1 MTGTDLGHKVPVASG
16 SGSVAPVAPAPP
28 GSAEDGAGWRHLHP
42 PPPLH
47 PSEALSAP
55 CANGGTA
62 VGDSCVCPPGRSG
75 RRCETPD
82 PASACQN
89 GGTAVGTACYCPPG
103 FGGPQCQHSDPGSA
117 CRNGAT
123 AFGTTCVCPPGFHGD
138 ACQDVEEPGSCLN
151 GGTLE
156 KGTCRCPPTA
166 WGPRCECTGM
176 ILTTA
181 GGMVLYVNDTTGT
194 NGTVTAT
201 TTESTTDKPLV
212 RRARNVTARPAE
224 GNATTVGNVT
234 TATTVEGDG
243 TVMGRNV
250 TVTTTESDTRV
261 SASTDDDVNANT
273 NNCLITITTTA
284 STNTDDDVIANT
296 DNDVITTTTTV
307 SANTDHDVITTTE
320 RDTVHRRSVTM
331 ATTPE
336 SNTTTTL
343 PARRVRNVTASPM
356 GSPTRATTMEGET
369 TAMEGDTTVTPSNL
383 VEGETTA
390 MEGETT
396 PMEDETTVME
406 GDTEATPMEGDTEAT
421 PVATMVSNTRTTTVE
436 SDTVTMLPGHLE
448 SHSRAITRTRNT
460 TAAENN
466 TRATTVESD
475 TTAVPMTIVG
485 GHTRATENNTR
496 ATTVESDTTAVPMT
510 IVGSHTRATENNT
523 RATTVESDTTAVPMT
538 IVGSHTR
545 AMENNTRAT
554 TVESDTTAV
563 PMTIVGSHTRA
574 MENNTRAT
582 TVESDTTAVPMTIVG
597 SHTRAMEN
605 NTRATTVE
613 SDTTAVPMTIVGS
626 HTRAM
631 ENNTR
636 ATTVESDTTAVP
648 MTIVG
653 SHTRAME
660 NNTRATTVESDTTA
674 TPLKSNTRATT
685 LESHTPSTLPTAPA
699 DVISM
704 PVQPNAT
711 HTIAD
716 ATETTAVTPQAPPN
730 TTEAT
735 GALGHISTRTTGEI
749 LTSAATSTVTTMATI
764 CLYLP
769 HGSSPP
775 LIVCH
780 NGGVANRTHCLCPPG
795 YSGPTCE
802 TPNPSDRCAG
812 GSTAVGDHCICP
824 PGRVGPRCAT
834 PDPATACRH
843 GGTAVG
849 TECYCPP
856 GFSGPRCEDPR
867 PTTVPLE
874 TPLNQMRTAPQSTRR
889 TTTTTIPTTRDPC
902 LNGGRWMGMRC
913 LCPPNVNGPRCEFG
927 ASTINLTAEL
937 GPFVMMMARVT
948 NRDFSEDMGDTS
960 SPGHRRF
967 AEEFSRTMDG
977 IYRNV
982 SDYRGIRVLSLSR
995 GSVVV
1000 NYRIQLWPLP
1010 GNASLEHRAL
1020 ELLAVANTASQPHNC
1035 SPSADGL
1042 CFTATSAR
1050 ATRPAMLYN
1059 YTELCRRHAPANF
1072 SRFYFPY
1079 RKANEFFCVTNC
1091 TLNVPGSFDCHHG
1104 FCKLTIEGPQCFC
1117 PDLPW
1122 YLSAGDRCQT
1132 HISKLG
1138 LGLGVGLGLGL
1149 TILIL
1154 LILCIV
1160 LTVRLAQG
1168 RKKSPGASPFT
1179 PARLHSAAA
1188 EDTWPDGGR
1197 NSRVTG
1203 IYHVNG
1209 RGGGKGPY
1217 GHNTYKPSSEVAEP
1231 PAPVLAEGAA
1241 AL

>member
-1 MTGTDLGHKVPVASG
+1 
-16 SGSVAPVAPAPP
+16 
-28 GSAEDGAGWRHLHP
+28 
-42 PPPLH
+42 
-47 PSEALSAP
+47 
-55 CANGGTA
+55 
-62 VGDSCVCPPGRSG
+62 
-75 RRCETPD
+75 
-82 PASACQN
+82 
-89 GGTAVGTACYCPPG
+89 
-103 FGGPQCQHSDPGSA
+103 
-117 CRNGAT
+117 
-123 AFGTTCVCPPGFHGD
+123 
-138 ACQDVEEPGSCLN
+138 
-151 GGTLE
+151 
-156 KGTCRCPPTA
+156 
-166 WGPRCECTGM
+166 
-176 ILTTA
+176 
-181 GGMVLYVNDTTGT
+181 MVLYINDTAGT

-212 RRARNVTARPAE
+212 RWVRNVTARPAE

-243 TVMGRNV
+243 TVMGRNA
-250 TVTTTESDTRV
+250 TVTTTERDIRV
-261 SASTDDDVNANT
+261 SVSTDNDV
-273 NNCLITITTTA
+273 
-284 STNTDDDVIANT
+284 VANT

-307 SANTDHDVITTTE
+307 SANTDDDVIAGTDNDVITTTE
-320 RDTVHRRSVTM
+320 RDTADRRSVTM
-331 ATTPE
+331 ATTLE
-336 SNTTTTL
+336 SNATMTL

-383 VEGETTA
+383 AEGETTA

-448 SHSRAITRTRNT
+448 SHSRATTRTRNT
-460 TAAENN
+460 TAVENNTGATTVESDTMAVPMTIVGGHTRAMENN

-475 TTAVPMTIVG
+475 TTAMPMTIVG

-496 ATTVESDTTAVPMT
+496 ATT
-510 IVGSHTRATENNT
+510 
-523 RATTVESDTTAVPMT
+523 
-538 IVGSHTR
+538 
-545 AMENNTRAT
+545 
-554 TVESDTTAV
+554 
-563 PMTIVGSHTRA
+563 
-574 MENNTRAT
+574 
-582 TVESDTTAVPMTIVG
+582 
-597 SHTRAMEN
+597 
-605 NTRATTVE
+605 
-613 SDTTAVPMTIVGS
+613 
-626 HTRAM
+626 
-631 ENNTR
+631 
-636 ATTVESDTTAVP
+636 
-648 MTIVG
+648 
-653 SHTRAME
+653 
-660 NNTRATTVESDTTA
+660 
-674 TPLKSNTRATT
+674 LKSDTRATT
-685 LESHTPSTLPTAPA
+685 LESHTLSTLPTAPA

-711 HTIAD
+711 HTITD
-716 ATETTAVTPQAPPN
+716 ATETTAVTPQPLPN

-735 GALGHISTRTTGEI
+735 GALGHGSARTTGDI
-749 LTSAATSTVTTMATI
+749 LTSTATSTVTTMATI

-775 LIVCH
+775 AIVCH

-812 GSTAVGDHCICP
+812 GSTAVGDRCICP

-867 PTTVPLE
+867 PTTFPPE
-874 TPLNQMRTAPQSTRR
+874 TPLNRMRTASRSTRR

-902 LNGGRWMGMRC
+902 LNGGRWMGMNC
-913 LCPPNVNGPRCEFG
+913 LCPPNVNGPHCEFG

-937 GPFVMMMARVT
+937 GPFVTMMARVT

-1000 NYRIQLWPLP
+1000 NYRIQLRPLP

-1050 ATRPAMLYN
+1050 ATRAATLYN
-1059 YTELCRRHAPANF
+1059 YTEFCRRHAPANF

-1079 RKANEFFCVTNC
+1079 RTANEFLCVTNC

-1104 FCKLTIEGPQCFC
+1104 FCKLTMEGPQCFC

-1122 YLSAGDRCQT
+1122 YLSAGDRCET

-1160 LTVRLAQG
+1160 LTIRLARG
-1168 RKKSPGASPFT
+1168 RKKSPGA
-1179 PARLHSAAA
+1179 SAAA

-1231 PAPVLAEGAA
+1231 PAPVLADSAA